1 MCDWYGPTTGHEG
14 NTSHGEVVAH
24 IDHMGPTSRTLEG
37 NELMRDRFLA
47 RFWRWAALMAVMAAI
62 GVISIQT
69 DQLSAQQPPDNNPAT
84 GTPTLIGQLQV
95 GAVLR
100 VDTSSI
106 ADPDGLTNPSFS
118 YTWLADD
125 DLLEPG
131 AFLRAL
137 SSVNEYEVAPYDA
150 GMTIKVQ
157 VHFEDDNGNSES
169 LDVEATSTVAAVVPD
184 APPSLSASLR

>member
-1 MCDWYGPTTGHEG
+1 MENHLP
-14 NTSHGEVVAH
+14 
-24 IDHMGPTSRTLEG
+24 
-37 NELMRDRFLA
+37 A
-47 RFWRWAALMAVMAAI
+47 RFWRSAALVAVIAV
-62 GVISIQT
+62 GLISIQSG
-69 DQLSAQQPPDNNPAT
+69 QLNAQQPPDNNPAT
-84 GTPTLIGQLQV
+84 GTPTLIGPIQV
-95 GAVLR
+95 GGVLR

-106 ADPDGLTNPSFS
+106 VDTDGLTNPSFS

-150 GMTIKVQ
+150 GLTIKVQ

-169 LDVEATSTVAAVVPD
+169 LAG
-184 APPSLSASLR
+184 